1 MRSAWTKGIVV
12 LAVFVCV
19 ALLADHVILA
29 QSAVLGT
36 YRPEVRL
43 AAAMGGLFA
52 GGFAA
57 SLTLIALLWKRKK
70 S

>member
-1 MRSAWTKGIVV
+1 MRKFWKGLLVA
-12 LAVFVCV
+12 AVFAGVW
-19 ALLADHVILA
+19 ALTTRVI
-29 QSAVLGT
+29 SVETAVLGP

-43 AAAMGGLFA
+43 AAMMGGLFA

-57 SLTLIALLWKRKK
+57 SLTLIALVWKRKK

>member
-1 MRSAWTKGIVV
+1 MRSVWKGVIVA
-12 LAVFVCV
+12 AVFVV
-19 ALLADHVILA
+19 VWLLTMHVISA
-29 QSAVLGT
+29 ETAVLGP

-43 AAAMGGLFA
+43 AAMMGGLFA

-70 S
+70 KS